1 MLIGGT
7 ICRYLFTSS
16 KLPINMPRSAFEQHS
31 MSLGRCLSHKFN
43 LRFLLS
49 IERGLE
55 PCLVSCYFFWL
66 VILTSSKVHL
76 HYKFAILTRP
86 SSPAHLFIRVILK
99 SCLLFAL
106 PPRRGWPWPFE
117 INSSL
122 DESSTRNLI
131 PFLVE
136 EMSCGQ

>member
-1 MLIGGT
+1 MLIGGK
-7 ICRYLFTSS
+7 ICRYLFTWSE
-16 KLPINMPRSAFEQHS
+16 LLINIPRSAFEQHS

-76 HYKFAILTRP
+76 HYKCAILTRP
-86 SSPAHLFIRVILK
+86 SSPTHLFIRIILK
-99 SCLLFAL
+99 SSRKLVDI
-106 PPRRGWPWPFE
+106 W
-117 INSSL
+117 NSTYGITTNHS
-122 DESSTRNLI
+122 DIKIAIENDVKRSSS
-131 PFLVE
+131 VH
-136 EMSCGQ
+136 S